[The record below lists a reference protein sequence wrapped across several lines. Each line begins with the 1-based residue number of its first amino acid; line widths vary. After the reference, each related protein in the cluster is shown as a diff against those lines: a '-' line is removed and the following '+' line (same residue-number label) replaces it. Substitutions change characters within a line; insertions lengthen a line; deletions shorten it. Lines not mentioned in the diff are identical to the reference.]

1 MRWATSFRHANNDVP
16 MQDGAARSS
25 GLLARTVRGQY
36 GHLRLGMRSVGISP
50 SRLIHSPWAIAN
62 SRVLH
67 SGAKALHALL
77 RSPGTASWEFELRY
91 RRYLAEFG
99 ESDDDIL
106 VSTYSKSG
114 TTWMQMILYQ
124 LTTAGNMDFDHLF
137 DISPW
142 VYYSAL
148 REVAPVHTPQP
159 RIIKSHDRYGRF
171 TKGRR
176 GRFIFVVRDGR
187 DVCLS
192 LFHHRRNFKRYDGSF
207 EQHFDDFLN
216 GTEYNWFDH
225 LRPWLANSAGL
236 PITYVRFEDLKQNFA
251 ATVLRVAEAC
261 GIAVTESTL
270 SRVLERCSFEYM
282 KQHEARF
289 APRNEHFAGRTDA
302 PYLVRRPDQ
311 FIRHG
316 RVGEGVAALT
326 GRQLDAYRKR
336 FERSLADF
344 AVVADYR

>member
-1 MRWATSFRHANNDVP
+1 M
-16 MQDGAARSS
+16 AADN
-25 GLLARTVRGQY
+25 T
-36 GHLRLGMRSVGISP
+36 
-50 SRLIHSPWAIAN
+50 RLIHSPWAIAGC
-62 SRVLH
+62 RALH
-67 SGAKALHALL
+67 AGGKALHTLL
-77 RSPGTASWEFELRY
+77 RSPRSAAWEFEFRY

-99 ESDDDIL
+99 ESDDDI
-106 VSTYSKSG
+106 VVATYSKSG

-124 LTTAGNMDFDHLF
+124 LTTDGRMDFDHLF

-148 REVAPVHTPQP
+148 REVAPAHTPQP

-171 TKGRR
+171 AGGRR

-207 EQHFDDFLN
+207 EQHFDDFVN

-225 LRPWLANSAGL
+225 LRPWLENAARL
-236 PITYVRFEDLKQNFA
+236 PITYVRFEDLKNDFA
-251 ATVLRVAEAC
+251 TTVRRVAEAC
-261 GIAVTESTL
+261 EIEVTEASMA
-270 SRVLERCSFEYM
+270 RVLERCSFEYM

-289 APRNEHFAGRTDA
+289 APRNQHFAGKPDA
-302 PYLVRRPDQ
+302 LYHVRDSSQ

-316 RVGEGVAALT
+316 RVGEGIAALT
-326 GRQLDAYRKR
+326 EQQLDAYRAR
-336 FERSLADF
+336 FDRSLAGL
-344 AVVADYR
+344 ALVADYR

>member
-1 MRWATSFRHANNDVP
+1 LHA
-16 MQDGAARSS
+16 G
-25 GLLARTVRGQY
+25 G
-36 GHLRLGMRSVGISP
+36 
-50 SRLIHSPWAIAN
+50 
-62 SRVLH
+62 
-67 SGAKALHALL
+67 KALHTLL
-77 RSPGTASWEFELRY
+77 RSPRSAAWEFEFRY

-99 ESDDDIL
+99 ESDDDI
-106 VSTYSKSG
+106 VVATYSKSG

-124 LTTAGNMDFDHLF
+124 LTTDGRMDFDHLF

-148 REVAPVHTPQP
+148 REVAPAHTPQP

-171 TKGRR
+171 AGGRR

-207 EQHFDDFLN
+207 EQHFDDFVN

-225 LRPWLANSAGL
+225 LRPWLENAARL
-236 PITYVRFEDLKQNFA
+236 PITYVRFEDLKNDFA
-251 ATVLRVAEAC
+251 TTVRRVAEAC
-261 GIAVTESTL
+261 EIEVTEASMA
-270 SRVLERCSFEYM
+270 RMLERCSFEYM

-289 APRNEHFAGRTDA
+289 APRNQHFAGKPDA
-302 PYLVRRPDQ
+302 LYHVRDSSQ

-316 RVGEGVAALT
+316 RVGEGIAALT
-326 GRQLDAYRKR
+326 EQQLDAYRAR
-336 FERSLADF
+336 FDRSLAGL
-344 AVVADYR
+344 ALVADYR

>member
-1 MRWATSFRHANNDVP
+1 MHA
-16 MQDGAARSS
+16 G
-25 GLLARTVRGQY
+25 G
-36 GHLRLGMRSVGISP
+36 
-50 SRLIHSPWAIAN
+50 
-62 SRVLH
+62 
-67 SGAKALHALL
+67 KALHTLL
-77 RSPGTASWEFELRY
+77 RSPRSAAWEFEFRY

-99 ESDDDIL
+99 ESDDDI
-106 VSTYSKSG
+106 VVATYSKSG

-124 LTTAGNMDFDHLF
+124 LTTDGRMDFDHLF

-148 REVAPVHTPQP
+148 REVAPACTPQP

-171 TKGRR
+171 AGGRR

-207 EQHFDDFLN
+207 EQHFDDFVN

-225 LRPWLANSAGL
+225 LRPWLENAARL
-236 PITYVRFEDLKQNFA
+236 PITYVRFEDLKNDFA
-251 ATVLRVAEAC
+251 TTVRRVAEAC
-261 GIAVTESTL
+261 EIEVTEASMA
-270 SRVLERCSFEYM
+270 RVLERCSFEYM

-289 APRNEHFAGRTDA
+289 APRNQHFAGKPDA
-302 PYLVRRPDQ
+302 LYHVRDSSQ

-316 RVGEGVAALT
+316 RVGEGIAALT
-326 GRQLDAYRKR
+326 EQQFDAYRAR
-336 FERSLADF
+336 FDRSLAGL
-344 AVVADYR
+344 ALVADYR

>member
-1 MRWATSFRHANNDVP
+1 M
-16 MQDGAARSS
+16 SS
-25 GLLARTVRGQY
+25 DTASTIAVSNAPLTY
-36 GHLRLGMRSVGISP
+36 K
-50 SRLIHSPWAIAN
+50 PWAIAS
-62 SRVLH
+62 SRASHAV
-67 SGAKALHALL
+67 GKALHALL
-77 RSPGTASWEFELRY
+77 RSPWTTALEFELRY

-124 LTTAGNMDFDHLF
+124 LTTDGNMDFDHLF

-148 REVAPVHTPQP
+148 RQVPPAITPQP
-159 RIIKSHDRYGRF
+159 RILKSHDSYARF
-171 TKGRR
+171 AQGRR

-225 LRPWLANSAGL
+225 LRPWLENTSHL
-236 PITYVRFEDLKQNFA
+236 PITYVRFEDLKHNFA
-251 ATVLRVAEAC
+251 ATVRNVAEAC
-261 GIAVTESTL
+261 GIAVADTTIA
-270 SRVLERCSFEYM
+270 RAQERCSFDYM
-282 KQHEARF
+282 KRHEARF
-289 APRNEHFAGRTDA
+289 APRNDHFSGKTDV
-302 PYLVRRPDQ
+302 PYLVRNPTE

-316 RVGEGVAALT
+316 KVGEGIAALT
-326 GRQLDAYRKR
+326 EGQLDAYRER
-336 FERSLADF
+336 FDRSLTGF
-344 AVVADYR
+344 PLVADYR

>member
-1 MRWATSFRHANNDVP
+1 MSADTAPTMAVSN
-16 MQDGAARSS
+16 
-25 GLLARTVRGQY
+25 VRP
-36 GHLRLGMRSVGISP
+36 VF
-50 SRLIHSPWAIAN
+50 SPWAIAR
-62 SRVLH
+62 SRAIH
-67 SGAKALHALL
+67 AGGKALHALL
-77 RSPGTASWEFELRY
+77 RSPRSTTWEFELRY

-124 LTTAGNMDFDHLF
+124 LTTEGDMDFDHLF

-148 REVAPVHTPQP
+148 REVAPASTPHP
-159 RIIKSHDRYGRF
+159 RIIKSHDRYARF
-171 TKGRR
+171 AQGRR

-216 GTEYNWFDH
+216 GTDYNWFDH
-225 LRPWLANSAGL
+225 LRPWLENAARL
-236 PITYVRFEDLKQNFA
+236 PITYVRFEDLKHNFA
-251 ATVLRVAEAC
+251 ATVRNVAEAC
-261 GIAVTESTL
+261 GIAVTETTMA
-270 SRVLERCSFEYM
+270 RATERCSFEYM
-282 KQHEARF
+282 KRHEARF
-289 APRNEHFAGRTDA
+289 APRNEHFSGKTDA
-302 PYLVRRPDQ
+302 PYLVRNADQ

-316 RVGEGVAALT
+316 KVGEGIAALT
-326 GRQLDAYRKR
+326 ERQLDAYRER
-336 FERSLADF
+336 FDRSLAGF
-344 AVVADYR
+344 PLVADYR